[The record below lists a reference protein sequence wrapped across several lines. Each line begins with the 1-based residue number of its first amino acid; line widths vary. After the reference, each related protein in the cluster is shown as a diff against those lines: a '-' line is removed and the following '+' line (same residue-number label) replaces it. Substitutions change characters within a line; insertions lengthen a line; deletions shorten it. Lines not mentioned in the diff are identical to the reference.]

1 MAESH
6 LLEVLESK
14 FDPQNSDNTNSIEM
28 FLVSTGESKEAYFLV
43 LPFLQNCL
51 IFPSITLS
59 WMLWAVGTEALAQ
72 AD

>member
-1 MAESH
+1 
-6 LLEVLESK
+6 
-14 FDPQNSDNTNSIEM
+14 M

-43 LPFLQNCL
+43 LPFLQNCV